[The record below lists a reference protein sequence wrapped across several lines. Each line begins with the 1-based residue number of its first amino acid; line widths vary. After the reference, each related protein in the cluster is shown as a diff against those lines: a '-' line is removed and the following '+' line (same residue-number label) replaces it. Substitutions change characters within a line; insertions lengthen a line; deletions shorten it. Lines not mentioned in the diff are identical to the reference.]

1 MEAMRFEGRVVI
13 VTGSSSG
20 IGRAVAEAL
29 AAEGVGGLTLHGQ
42 NAERLAETRAA
53 VERAGV
59 PAERLLVV
67 RGPIEEA
74 ETRRRLVDETLAK
87 FGRLDVLVNNAASQQ
102 KPGAEPN
109 SLENLDFLFAANLRA
124 VVDLTARAL
133 PHLRAA
139 GGNVVNVSSVGAS
152 RVRCENVPYVVLKAA
167 LDHFTRNAA
176 IQHAADGV
184 RVNAVSPGATRTNF
198 PHTAGVDAEQA
209 ARLFARVGRLV
220 PVGRVA
226 EAREVAA
233 AVLFVASPAA
243 SYVTG
248 STLVVDGGLSVG
260 NPQHT
265 AELAE

>member
-1 MEAMRFEGRVVI
+1 MRFEGQVVI

-67 RGPIEEA
+67 RGAVEEA

-102 KPGAEPN
+102 KPGVEPN
-109 SLENLDFLFAANLRA
+109 GLENLDFLFAANLRA

-133 PHLRAA
+133 PHLRAT
-139 GGNVVNVSSVGAS
+139 GGNVVNVSSVGAT
-152 RVRCENVPYVVLKAA
+152 RVRCENVPYV
-167 LDHFTRNAA
+167 
-176 IQHAADGV
+176 
-184 RVNAVSPGATRTNF
+184 
-198 PHTAGVDAEQA
+198 A

-265 AELAE
+265 AELAQ

>member
-1 MEAMRFEGRVVI
+1 MRFEGRVVI

-59 PAERLLVV
+59 SAERLLVV

-139 GGNVVNVSSVGAS
+139 GGNVVNVSS

-248 STLVVDGGLSVG
+248 STLVVDGGISVG

-265 AELAE
+265 AELAQ